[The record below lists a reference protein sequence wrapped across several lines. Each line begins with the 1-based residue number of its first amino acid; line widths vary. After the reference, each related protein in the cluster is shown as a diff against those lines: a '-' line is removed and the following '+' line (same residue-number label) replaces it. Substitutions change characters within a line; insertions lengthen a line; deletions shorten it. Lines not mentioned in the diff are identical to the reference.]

1 MITKNRIIFLI
12 IFCIL
17 QLTFV
22 LLYQKQDKIYFLE
35 YEAFVKDSEFKKN
48 RLYNDALNKVYIE
61 IHKKINFKNSNTEVL
76 GNITKKKM
84 QDWDWDKNWFNKNI
98 RLFFAINSP
107 NKDMNH
113 NLEKDLKN
121 DLSVTLQTIKSE
133 IENKIAKINAVK
145 TIIISQEL
153 DQIDLIYNNF
163 DDLIEINN
171 YFTEKNKKELDKA
184 YNEIFL
190 NFEEKI
196 ELIQKQQKEKSILIK
211 NLSKNDIEFNKTM
224 SAIWGENWRGFDK
237 KIDIDEV
244 KNIENQIKAINKF
257 NIWSKLTITKEIQ
270 FLQFQ
275 ILLIDNIFV
284 DQTEVGRK
292 YKPIHLYLFSAIF
305 FQLILYAVFDI
316 FKKLIKK
323 F

>member
-163 DDLIEINN
+163 DDLIEISN

-224 SAIWGENWRGFDK
+224 SAIWGENWRGFEK

>member
-1 MITKNRIIFLI
+1 
-12 IFCIL
+12 
-17 QLTFV
+17 
-22 LLYQKQDKIYFLE
+22 
-35 YEAFVKDSEFKKN
+35 
-48 RLYNDALNKVYIE
+48 
-61 IHKKINFKNSNTEVL
+61 
-76 GNITKKKM
+76 
-84 QDWDWDKNWFNKNI
+84 
-98 RLFFAINSP
+98 
-107 NKDMNH
+107 
-113 NLEKDLKN
+113 
-121 DLSVTLQTIKSE
+121 
-133 IENKIAKINAVK
+133 
-145 TIIISQEL
+145 
-153 DQIDLIYNNF
+153 
-163 DDLIEINN
+163 
-171 YFTEKNKKELDKA
+171 
-184 YNEIFL
+184 
-190 NFEEKI
+190 
-196 ELIQKQQKEKSILIK
+196 
-211 NLSKNDIEFNKTM
+211 M
-224 SAIWGENWRGFDK
+224 SAIWGENWRGFEK

>member
-107 NKDMNH
+107 NKDMND

-163 DDLIEINN
+163 DDLIEISN

-224 SAIWGENWRGFDK
+224 SAIWGENWRGFEK